1 MIRRFWEHHRTSP
14 PRQHLFA
21 QMFAHGTREP
31 LGRVRRDTGGFDQWV
46 HSLAARAPRNQVIVA
61 TAKKLAHIAWVVL
74 SSLG

>member
-1 MIRRFWEHHRTSP
+1 
-14 PRQHLFA
+14 
-21 QMFAHGTREP
+21 MFAHGTREP